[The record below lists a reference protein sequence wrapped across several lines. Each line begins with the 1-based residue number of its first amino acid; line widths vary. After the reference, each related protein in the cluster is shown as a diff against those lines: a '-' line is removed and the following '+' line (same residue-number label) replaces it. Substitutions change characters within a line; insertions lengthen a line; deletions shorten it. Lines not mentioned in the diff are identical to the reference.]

1 MKLTETSGSRPEGR
15 MGLAYAL
22 GAYFLWGVLPVY
34 WKALAEVH
42 PMVILCHRI
51 VWSSVLLLPVVLLRR
66 RASLI
71 FALRSP
77 RLLAVLSLSG
87 AAVGANW
94 LIYIWS
100 VNSGR
105 ILETSLGYFILPL
118 LNVSMGLVFFK
129 DRISPLKG
137 MALGLAALGVLF
149 ELLRYGSLPLAA
161 LGLAVSFAVYG
172 LTKKLCPMDPLMGLF
187 LETAILSAPAL
198 IYLSGVPG
206 LGLQGGLWRAALL
219 AGSGL
224 VTSLPLWLF
233 AMGAARISLVTMG
246 LVQYLS
252 PSMSF
257 LIGLLLYH
265 EKVSFGRA
273 VSFGMIVAA
282 VALYTLDSL
291 RSSWPYVPRRAE
303 EDA

>member
-1 MKLTETSGSRPEGR
+1 MKLAETSASHREGR
-15 MGLAYAL
+15 VGLACAL

-34 WKALAEVH
+34 WKALAEVP

-51 VWSSVLLLPVVLLRR
+51 VWSSALLLPLVLLRR
-66 RASLI
+66 RDSLTL
-71 FALRSP
+71 ALRSP
-77 RLLAVLSLSG
+77 RRLAVLALSG

-118 LNVSMGLVFFK
+118 LNVALGIVVFK
-129 DRISPLKG
+129 DRLEPLKVL
-137 MALGLAALGVLF
+137 ALAIAALGVLF
-149 ELLRYGSLPLAA
+149 ELIRYGSLPLAA
-161 LGLAVSFAVYG
+161 LGLAVSFTTYG
-172 LTKKLCPMDPLMGLF
+172 LTKKICPMDPLTGLF
-187 LETAILSAPAL
+187 LETAILSVPAL
-198 IYLSGVPG
+198 IYLCQVPS
-206 LGLQGGLWRAALL
+206 LGLQGGPWRIALL
-219 AGSGL
+219 VGSGL
-224 VTSLPLWLF
+224 ATSLPLWLF

-252 PSMSF
+252 PSISF
-257 LIGLLLYH
+257 LIGFLLYH

-273 VSFGMIVAA
+273 VSFGMIVVA

-291 RSSWPYVPRRAE
+291 RSSWPYVSGRAE